1 MKDINN
7 LCSYKGFITLTWGIY
22 SPRTVFAI
30 VNYLELTQEREP
42 GSQTDKSRNSHYFT
56 AELMQTGIADLSL
69 TLSDKFQKLCIEC
82 YKMYHCMFFTS
93 NKMVANWTRV

>member
-1 MKDINN
+1 MKDTNS

-22 SPRTVFAI
+22 SLRTLFAI

-42 GSQTDKSRNSHYFT
+42 DKSRNSHYFT

-69 TLSDKFQKLCIEC
+69 ALSDKFQELCIEC